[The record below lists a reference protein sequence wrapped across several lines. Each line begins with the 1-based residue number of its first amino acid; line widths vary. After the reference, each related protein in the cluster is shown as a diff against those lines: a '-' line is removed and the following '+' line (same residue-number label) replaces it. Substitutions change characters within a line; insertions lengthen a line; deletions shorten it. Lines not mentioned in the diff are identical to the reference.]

1 MLGMRSRWWLALSSL
16 WVWGMVGSAYA
27 QPSAEDLLRLGQLDA
42 AMREASQDARD
53 RPSDM
58 AAQELY
64 IDLLLSMGLAG
75 RASKYCDE
83 RRRVA
88 PSDPDA
94 HYLVGR
100 SARTA
105 DGAQQAYEA
114 ALRLDPDHAR
124 SFMGMA
130 AVHSA
135 SGRRDAAVTGYA
147 RSVQLDPS
155 LSEAWLGWIREA
167 SHDDRAE
174 ALAIAEKAKLAVP
187 REPGV
192 YLWLGL
198 LDPEDVLETL
208 AEGLKHEPLDA
219 RLHATQAER
228 LLEAGR
234 TEEAGQ
240 AAEEALHIERHNP
253 TALRV
258 QLYAKEIDSSRLD
271 VAGYRMI
278 QERMGATPDPSRW
291 SVLVERYPTSALVW
305 IGRANARRA
314 MNDLPGHDQD
324 LHRAVGVD
332 ESNVEAQ
339 AAWGLRLLALGQPK
353 TAWTHLEAASR
364 TRPWDVSVG
373 LALAQAVGQSGD
385 KDEEGALLTVLAERH
400 TMDVRVARVRAQWL
414 LDQTQ
419 YEEAYRYVRET
430 LQRLPDGQLGVAL
443 VASALQTGRHQ
454 EAASL
459 VEAIGHEVGNA
470 RLIEAARQLRA
481 AGSGG

>member
-1 MLGMRSRWWLALSSL
+1 MMGP
-16 WVWGMVGSAYA
+16 AYA
-27 QPSAEDLLRLGQLDA
+27 QPSAEDLLRLGHLDLA
-42 AMREASQDARD
+42 IQQASEDARE

-75 RASKYCDE
+75 RAAKHCDE
-83 RRRVA
+83 RRRLA
-88 PSDPDA
+88 PSNPDA

-100 SARTA
+100 AARTA
-105 DGAQQAYEA
+105 DSAQQAYEA

-147 RSVQLDPS
+147 RAVQLDPS
-155 LSEAWLGWIREA
+155 LSEAWLGWIREV
-167 SHDDRAE
+167 SHRDRAD
-174 ALAIAEKAKLAVP
+174 ARAIAEKAKLAVP
-187 REPGV
+187 GEPSV

-198 LDPEDVLETL
+198 LDPENALEAL
-208 AEGLKHEPLDA
+208 VEGLKQVPLDA

-228 LLEAGR
+228 LLEVGR
-234 TEEAGQ
+234 SAEAGQ
-240 AAEEALHIERHNP
+240 AAEEALRIERHNP

-258 QLYAKEIDSSRLD
+258 QLYAQEIGSSRLD

-278 QERMGATPDPSRW
+278 QERMDAAPDPSRW
-291 SVLVERYPTSALVW
+291 AVLVERYPTSALVW
-305 IGRANARRA
+305 LGRANARRA
-314 MNDLPGHDQD
+314 VNDLPGHDQD
-324 LHRAVGVD
+324 LHHAVGVD

-353 TAWTHLEAASR
+353 TAWTHLEVASR
-364 TRPWDVSVG
+364 ARPWDVSVG

-385 KDEEGALLTVLAERH
+385 TDAQGNLLAVLAERH
-400 TMDVRVARVRAQWL
+400 TMDIRVARVRAQWL

-443 VASALQTGRHQ
+443 VAAALQTGRHQ
-454 EAASL
+454 EAASV
-459 VEAIGHEVGNA
+459 VEAIGQEVGNT
-470 RLIEAARQLRA
+470 RLVEAARQLRA
-481 AGSGG
+481 TGSGG